1 MTGEAG
7 DGVVLGKR
15 GILEEFLAEGNPL
28 LDQGVVHRQ
37 IRHGEG
43 GRHLEAKR
51 RVFLREF
58 DGAAIFGRSR
68 GRNGGKELPDPEGA
82 PQICG
87 EIVGQRI
94 IFPGVGGDAVPGDG
108 DGMGGVQKGTKIK
121 IQSEGAVVAKV
132 EGCCQANGGSPGI
145 SCEMVRVACGLL
157 ISFSEIA
164 FQGEKDVT
172 SLPVPVKSVDVGVKW
187 IFCRDLGNVG
197 MIGLL
202 VGAKI
207 EADGP
212 ISEGGNVVKD
222 ELKPMPFSITP
233 SVLIG
238 EFRPSPRIFFECKS
252 RKKKADPGEG
262 KGFSC

>member
-1 MTGEAG
+1 
-7 DGVVLGKR
+7 
-15 GILEEFLAEGNPL
+15 
-28 LDQGVVHRQ
+28 
-37 IRHGEG
+37 
-43 GRHLEAKR
+43 
-51 RVFLREF
+51 
-58 DGAAIFGRSR
+58 
-68 GRNGGKELPDPEGA
+68 
-82 PQICG
+82 
-87 EIVGQRI
+87 
-94 IFPGVGGDAVPGDG
+94 VGGDAVPGDG
-108 DGMGGVQKGTKIK
+108 DGTGGVQKGTKIK

-207 EADGP
+207 EVDGP

-222 ELKPMPFSITP
+222 ELKSMPFGITP

-238 EFRPSPRIFFECKS
+238 EFLPSPRIFLEGKS
-252 RKKKADPGEG
+252 RKKKADPGKGEGFLCRIFITEGVQDQGGSGETGLDDGFQIRG
-262 KGFSC
+262 KGDFKGPEKYPREKRGSKKREEPIHVLS